1 LNSLF
6 KNVVTLASGSLLT
19 ILIGVVS
26 SKMFALLGGPPAI
39 AEQGLIMSLMSL
51 ATMLAAFGLGSGV
64 VRFGAPAITTNDLD
78 QIAALRRA
86 AWLVQTITWIV
97 VSILML
103 IFYNQI
109 GRWLLGKQNALLEV
123 AVVALALGFMLS
135 SALHTSVLNAYQR
148 VKVLAGSNVIVALIS
163 SLAGVIVLWRFGVA
177 GVVWGVLIGSVAGW
191 LAVRFVVLREV
202 GPVVKVPSEQ
212 VNAAAKTLLRFGGP
226 FTLSL
231 VFGQVVQQLLPSL
244 ILHEL
249 GRDEVGFY
257 RVAGSFSVV
266 YMGFLTNAMAQ
277 DYFPRLSALS
287 SDSDVKEVMNQQ
299 HKLIMVL
306 CLPVIFGL
314 MWLAQIVVP
323 LFYSSAF
330 LPSVAVL
337 EWQLV
342 GSVLKLSSWVMSFVI
357 LARAGSGWFLL
368 TEISAGV
375 VSLFANL
382 WAMRTFGISG
392 LGIAFVITYAAYW
405 LIVALVL
412 RWRFKIGLNYLGLS
426 WLGLG
431 FAVSLIM
438 LGSTKY
444 LEPSFGFW
452 FKGLCVLAVSV
463 ISLFTLRA
471 SLKYSQIKDRI
482 IYF

>member
-1 LNSLF
+1 
-6 KNVVTLASGSLLT
+6 
-19 ILIGVVS
+19 
-26 SKMFALLGGPPAI
+26 MFALLGGPPAI

-64 VRFGAPAITTNDLD
+64 VRFGAPAITKNDLD

-86 AWLVQTITWIV
+86 AWLVQTISWIIV
-97 VSILML
+97 AMLML
-103 IFYNQI
+103 IFYDQI
-109 GRWLLGKQNALLEV
+109 GQWLLGKQNALLEV
-123 AVVALALGFMLS
+123 AVVALALGFTLS
-135 SALHTSVLNAYQR
+135 SALHTNVLNAYQR
-148 VKVLAGSNVIVALIS
+148 VKVLVGSNVIVALIS
-163 SLAGVIVLWRFGVA
+163 NLAGVIVLWRFGVD

-202 GPVVKVPSEQ
+202 GPVMKVSSEQ
-212 VNAAAKTLLRFGGP
+212 VNAAAKTLLKFGGP

-287 SDSDVKEVMNQQ
+287 SDVEVKEVMNQQ

-368 TEISAGV
+368 TEISAGI
-375 VSLFANL
+375 VSLIANL
-382 WAMRTFGISG
+382 WAMRAFGVSG
-392 LGIAFVITYAAYW
+392 LGIAFVITYAVYW

-412 RWRFKIGLNYLGLS
+412 RRRFKISLNYMGFT

-431 FAVSLIM
+431 CVVALMM
-438 LGSTKY
+438 LESSRV
-444 LEPSFGFW
+444 LDLNVGFW
-452 FKGLCVLAVSV
+452 FKAFCVFGVSLV
-463 ISLFTLRA
+463 SLFTLRS
-471 SLKYSQIKDRI
+471 SLSFNKLKIA
-482 IYF
+482 

>member
-19 ILIGVVS
+19 ILIGVFS

-64 VRFGAPAITTNDLD
+64 VRFGAPAITKNDLD

-86 AWLVQTITWIV
+86 AWLVQTISWIIV
-97 VSILML
+97 AMLML
-103 IFYNQI
+103 IFYDQI
-109 GRWLLGKQNALLEV
+109 GQWLLGKQNALLEV
-123 AVVALALGFMLS
+123 AVVALALGFTLS
-135 SALHTSVLNAYQR
+135 SALHTNVLNAYQR

-163 SLAGVIVLWRFGVA
+163 NLAGVIVLWRFGVD

-202 GPVVKVPSEQ
+202 GPVMKVSSEQ
-212 VNAAAKTLLRFGGP
+212 VNAEAKTLLKFGGP

-231 VFGQVVQQLLPSL
+231 LFGQVVQQLLPSL
-244 ILHEL
+244 ILRGL
-249 GRDEVGFY
+249 GRDEVGFF
-257 RVAGSFSVV
+257 RVAGSFSVI

-287 SDSDVKEVMNQQ
+287 SDIEVKEVMNQQ

-306 CLPVIFGL
+306 CLPIIFGL
-314 MWLAQIVVP
+314 MWLAQIIVP
-323 LFYSSAF
+323 LFYSSEF
-330 LPSVAVL
+330 LPSVVVL

-342 GSVLKLSSWVMSFVI
+342 GSVFKLSSWVMSFVI

-368 TEISAGV
+368 TEISAGI
-375 VSLFANL
+375 VSLVANL
-382 WAMRTFGISG
+382 WAMRTFGVSG
-392 LGIAFVITYAAYW
+392 LGIAFVITYAVYW

-412 RWRFKIGLNYLGLS
+412 RRRFRIGLNYTGLTR
-426 WLGLG
+426 LGLG
-431 FAVSLIM
+431 FVVALTM
-438 LGSTKY
+438 LASSRI
-444 LEPSFGFW
+444 LEPTTAFW
-452 FKGLCVLAVSV
+452 FKAMCVFGITLT
-463 ISLFTLRA
+463 SLFTLRT
-471 SLKYSQIKDRI
+471 SLSVRKLKIA
-482 IYF
+482 

>member
-1 LNSLF
+1 LNSLL
-6 KNVVTLASGSLLT
+6 KNVITLASGSLLT
-19 ILIGVVS
+19 ILIGIVS
-26 SKMFALLGGPPAI
+26 SKLFALLGGPPAI
-39 AEQGLIMSLMSL
+39 AEQGLVMSLMSL
-51 ATMLAAFGLGSGV
+51 ATMVAAFGLGSGV
-64 VRFGAPAITTNDLD
+64 VRFGAPAITTSDNI

-86 AWLVQTITWIV
+86 AWLLQMSAWIFV
-97 VSILML
+97 GILML
-103 IFYNQI
+103 IFHNQI
-109 GRWLLGKQNALLEV
+109 GQWLLGKQNALLEV
-123 AVVALALGFMLS
+123 AVVAVALGFMLS
-135 SALHTSVLNAYQR
+135 SALHISVLNAYQR
-148 VKVLAGSNVIVALIS
+148 VKVLAGSNVIVAFFS
-163 SLAGVIVLWRFGVA
+163 SLAGVIVLWKFGVA
-177 GVVWGVLIGSVAGW
+177 GVVWGVLIGSIVGW

-202 GPVVKVPSEQ
+202 GPVMRVSSDQ
-212 VNAAAKTLLRFGGP
+212 LIAAAKILLKFGGP

-249 GRDEVGFY
+249 GRDEVGFF

-287 SDSDVKEVMNQQ
+287 SDSEVKEVMNQQ

-357 LARAGSGWFLL
+357 LARAGSSWFLL
-368 TEISAGV
+368 TEICAGA
-375 VSLFANL
+375 VSLLANL
-382 WAMRTFGISG
+382 WAMRTFGVSG
-392 LGIAFVITYAAYW
+392 LGIAFVLTYAAYW

-412 RWRFKIGLNYLGLS
+412 RSRFKIGLNYAGVT

-431 FAVSLIM
+431 CAVALMM
-438 LGSTKY
+438 LESSRV
-444 LEPSFGFW
+444 LDPSIGFW
-452 FKGLCVLAVSV
+452 FKALCVFGISLT
-463 ISLFTLRA
+463 SLFTLRT
-471 SLKYSQIKDRI
+471 SLSFHKLKIA
-482 IYF
+482 